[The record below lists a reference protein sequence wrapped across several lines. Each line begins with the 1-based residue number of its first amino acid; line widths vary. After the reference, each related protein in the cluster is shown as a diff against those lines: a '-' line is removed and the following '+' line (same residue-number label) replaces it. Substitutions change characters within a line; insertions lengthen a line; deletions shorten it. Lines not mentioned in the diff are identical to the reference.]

1 MGIVDPTLNRTMHP
15 KHHNFHTSG
24 AFGGTNPGT
33 TTQALSPSKKEKE
46 KVKDSILPELTINKS
61 KINFAAKQ
69 FKNNEEVKL
78 SQRQQKDLA

>member
-1 MGIVDPTLNRTMHP
+1 MSLSLGIVDPSLNRTMHP
-15 KHHNFHTSG
+15 KNQNFHISG

-33 TTQALSPSKKEKE
+33 TTQALSPSKKD
-46 KVKDSILPELTINKS
+46 KVKESLLPELTINKS

-78 SQRQQKDLA
+78 SQR